1 MLGLA
6 FYFLGL
12 KASGQFKSIALYF
25 ILLLSVALLT
35 HPYLFAMVG
44 VLYMDFLGD
53 CFIRSRHWK
62 PCVIALGSSVAI
74 ILVILTVCGYLEKT

>member
-35 HPYLFAMVG
+35 HSYLFAMVG
-44 VLYMDFLGD
+44 VLYMAFLGD
-53 CFIRSRHWK
+53 YFIRSRHWN